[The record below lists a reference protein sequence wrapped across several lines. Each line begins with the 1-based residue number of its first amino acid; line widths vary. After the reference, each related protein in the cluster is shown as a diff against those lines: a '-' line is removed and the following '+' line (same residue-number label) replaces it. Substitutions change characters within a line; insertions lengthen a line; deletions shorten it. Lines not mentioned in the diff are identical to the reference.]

1 MIFWKCELSTFGSLA
16 CKYCSYEWEKTPQNK
31 LSTSPVQ
38 IQFFHN
44 KYWHWLSNL
53 CTYPTWGPA
62 WNSCSTWWKKYECK
76 LFHYVL
82 CTFQWC
88 FNADSKQFSLRIKNI
103 RCHYYIQLK
112 LNKTSKRDVP
122 NLPYKQWLKI
132 GKLNCRDN
140 SRAVRGFVNNKLN
153 YQTK

>member
-1 MIFWKCELSTFGSLA
+1 MIFWKCELCTFGSLA

-44 KYWHWLSNL
+44 KYWLSNL
-53 CTYPTWGPA
+53 CTPSNLRPSLKPLL
-62 WNSCSTWWKKYECK
+62 NLMKKIWVHE

-82 CTFQWC
+82 CTHQWC

>member
-16 CKYCSYEWEKTPQNK
+16 CKYCSYEWEKTPQIK

-53 CTYPTWGPA
+53 CTLSNLRPSLKPLLNLMEKIWVQVIP
-62 WNSCSTWWKKYECK
+62 
-76 LFHYVL
+76 L
-82 CTFQWC
+82 WC

-140 SRAVRGFVNNKLN
+140 SSAVRGFVNNTLN